1 MTCQNCNCQPEAA
14 KKKPAVKVVAHEPR
28 RFVRLNYSHLRDF
41 VVAAIVAVGIYFVVA
56 PTCDCKALTARIEQ
70 LEQHDAKVDK
80 QFHKSLK

>member
-14 KKKPAVKVVAHEPR
+14 KKKPAVKVVAPEPR

-41 VVAAIVAVGIYFVVA
+41 VFAAIVAVGIYFVVA
-56 PTCDCKALTARIEQ
+56 PTCDCKARIDQ
-70 LEQHDAKVDK
+70 LEQHDAKVDS

>member
-14 KKKPAVKVVAHEPR
+14 KKKPAVKVVAPEPR

-41 VVAAIVAVGIYFVVA
+41 VVAALVAVGIYFVVA

-70 LEQHDAKVDK
+70 LEQHDAKADS

>member
-41 VVAAIVAVGIYFVVA
+41 VVAAIVAVGIYFVV
-56 PTCDCKALTARIEQ
+56 TSDCKARIEQ